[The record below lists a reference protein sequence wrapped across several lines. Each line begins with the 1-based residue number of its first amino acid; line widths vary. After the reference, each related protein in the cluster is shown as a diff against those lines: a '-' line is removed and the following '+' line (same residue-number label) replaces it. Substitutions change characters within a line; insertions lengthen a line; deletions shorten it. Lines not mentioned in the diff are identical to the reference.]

1 MLSRA
6 AGFRVFD
13 EAVDI
18 WRALEEH
25 WRTVAAESI
34 RERGVFR
41 AALSG
46 GRTPVGFYC
55 HLNSQENVTWA
66 DTEIFQVDERFVP
79 RGSEESNARMITSS
93 LLGREGVPVRR
104 AHLISTE
111 ESTAGAAAERYEREL
126 REAFAGEEGEWPRL
140 DLLLLGLG
148 EDGHT
153 ASLFPEGPELRE
165 EKRWVVDA
173 HPREYPHG
181 RITLT
186 LPVLN
191 HARQVFFLATGAG
204 KAEVVRKI
212 REGEKP
218 VPPAGLV
225 KPESGCLFFFLDRQ
239 AGAGI

>member
-1 MLSRA
+1 MTAR
-6 AGFRVFD
+6 FRVFE

-18 WRALEEH
+18 WRTLEER
-25 WRTVAAESI
+25 WRAVAAESI

-55 HLNSQENVTWA
+55 HLGSQENVTWA

-93 LLGREGVPVRR
+93 LLGREGVPVRS

-111 ESTAGAAAERYEREL
+111 EPTAGAAAERYEREL
-126 REAFAGEEGEWPRL
+126 RAAFAGEGGEWPRL
-140 DLLLLGLG
+140 DLILLGLG

-153 ASLFPEGPELRE
+153 ASLFPGGPELRE
-165 EKRWVVDA
+165 EKRWVVEA
-173 HPREYPHG
+173 HPRAYPHE

-191 HARQVFFLATGAG
+191 RARHVFFLATGAG
-204 KAEVVRKI
+204 KVEAIRRI
-212 REGEKP
+212 REGKDP
-218 VPPAGLV
+218 IPPAGLV
-225 KPESGCLFFFLDRQ
+225 RPESGGPFFFLDRQ
-239 AGAGI
+239 AGAGIKD